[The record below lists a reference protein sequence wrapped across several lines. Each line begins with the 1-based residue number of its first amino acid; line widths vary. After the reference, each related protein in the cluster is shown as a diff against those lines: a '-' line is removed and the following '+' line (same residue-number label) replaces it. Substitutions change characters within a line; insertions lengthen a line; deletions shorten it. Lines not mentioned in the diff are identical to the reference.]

1 MKQKPRWTLEM
12 LTASLAVLCGLL
24 VLVLLIQRPT
34 AWLALLALV
43 VLWGVVVVLFRCQ
56 LRKWVARWMCG
67 GSFEGSKLQFS
78 LEPLSQPAALLSG
91 ETVLWYNAQF
101 RTRLLNGQDALVNR
115 VQKVLPGLDL
125 QQCRKQEGQLL
136 TLADGM
142 WSVHSSTVPGDAES
156 MTLLVLNEE
165 TALRKVEAEYKASR
179 PGYLVFL
186 VDGYDD
192 VFGDMLDS
200 ERARLLEGI
209 NRTLED
215 MIGRGSGFLRRVA
228 SGRYIAVVEERQME
242 QFANRGYDVLDK
254 IRALDPS
261 VNLSLSIGIGRGAK
275 TLREAQDM
283 AVQALDMAQG
293 RGGDQAAEMTPDGFT
308 FYGGVSHGV
317 EKRSKVRSRIV
328 ADQLV
333 KLIKEADHVVI
344 MGHRMSDLDAIGSAE
359 GVLRICKICDVPAV
373 IAVRRDATLAGSLI
387 DALCRAGQK
396 DDFIDP
402 KDALPIISK
411 RTLCI
416 VVDTYQVGLVESKD
430 ILEKCGKVAVIDHH
444 RKGVGYIEN
453 PALVCHEPYSSS
465 ASELVT
471 ELLQYVGER
480 DDKPNRVEAEG
491 LLSGIMLDTRD
502 FTLHTGVRT
511 FEAAAALRR
520 YGAETE
526 RVRQLFD
533 VTMVEYNAKADLVEK
548 ARMYKNCAISVS
560 GEVAPEARVAIA
572 QAANDLLTI
581 QGVDASF
588 VAVQVGTGVN
598 ISARSLGAV
607 NVQVIMESLGGG
619 GHQTMAAAQLK
630 HITPEAAR
638 ARIEGAID
646 KYYASQKKGRCR
658 RKINGT
664 ERITPMKQYDYLIV
678 GAGLYGAVFAQ
689 EAKKA
694 GKKCLVIDKRSHIAG
709 NIYTEPVEGINVH
722 RYGAHIFHTN
732 NKAVWQYVNQFA
744 EFNRYTNS
752 PVANYHGEIYNLPF
766 NMNTFNK
773 MWGVVTPAEAK
784 AKIEEQKKEA
794 GITDPQ
800 NLEEQAI
807 SLVGTDIY
815 EKLIKGYTGKQ
826 WGRPCT
832 ELPAFIIKR
841 LPVRFTYDDNY
852 FNALYQGIPNGG
864 YTAMV
869 EKMLDGTEVR
879 LNVDYLADR
888 ENLNALAEKVVYTG
902 PVDAYFGYRLGALQY
917 RSVRFETEVLDT
929 DNYQGNAVV
938 NYTDAETPYTRI
950 IEHKHFEFGTQPKTV
965 ISREYSAE
973 WKKGDE
979 PYYPVNDEK
988 NGALYAEYKKLADAE
1003 PGVIFGGRLGEY
1015 KYYDM
1020 DKVIEVALDVAA
1032 KELK

>member
-1 MKQKPRWTLEM
+1 M
-12 LTASLAVLCGLL
+12 LTACLAILCVLLM
-24 VLVLLIQRPT
+24 LVLLVQRP
-34 AWLALLALV
+34 AIWPVLV
-43 VLWGVVVVLFRCQ
+43 VLAAAWCIGMGLFRYRLRSQ
-56 LRKWVARWMCG
+56 LARWVCG
-67 GSFEGSKLQFS
+67 GDFTKSKTKFS
-78 LEPLSQPAALLSG
+78 LEPLSQPVVLLSG
-91 ETVLWYNAQF
+91 ETVLWYNDQF
-101 RTRLLNGQDALVNR
+101 RQRMLGGQDLLVSR
-115 VQKVLPGLDL
+115 VQKVIPGLDL
-125 QQCRKQEGQLL
+125 QQARTQEGQQL
-136 TLADGM
+136 TLADGV
-142 WSVHSSTVPGDAES
+142 WSAHSSTVPGDAET
-156 MTLLVLNEE
+156 MTLVVFNEE
-165 TALRKVEAEYKASR
+165 TALRRVEAEYKASR

-192 VFGDMLDS
+192 VFSDMLDS

-209 NRTLED
+209 NRVLEE
-215 MIGRGSGFLRRVA
+215 MIGRGTGFLRRVA
-228 SGRYIAVVEERQME
+228 SGRYIAVVEERQLE
-242 QFANRGYDVLDK
+242 QFAKRGYDVLDK

-373 IAVRRDATLAGSLI
+373 IAVRRDATLASSLI
-387 DALCRAGQK
+387 NALVAAGQE

-402 KDALPIISK
+402 KGALPIISK

-416 VVDTYQVGLVESKD
+416 VVDTYQVNLVESKE

-444 RKGVGYIEN
+444 RKGVGFIEN

-491 LLSGIMLDTRD
+491 LLAGIMLDTRD

-533 VTMVEYNAKADLVEK
+533 VTLVEYNAKADLVE
-548 ARMYKNCAISVS
+548 AAQMYKNCAVSVS
-560 GEVAPEARVAIA
+560 GEVPPEARVAIA

-581 QGVDASF
+581 QNVEASF

-638 ARIEGAID
+638 ARIQTAID
-646 KYYASQKKGRCR
+646 QYRESQKK
-658 RKINGT
+658 T
-664 ERITPMKQYDYLIV
+664 
-678 GAGLYGAVFAQ
+678 
-689 EAKKA
+689 
-694 GKKCLVIDKRSHIAG
+694 S
-709 NIYTEPVEGINVH
+709 
-722 RYGAHIFHTN
+722 
-732 NKAVWQYVNQFA
+732 
-744 EFNRYTNS
+744 S
-752 PVANYHGEIYNLPF
+752 
-766 NMNTFNK
+766 
-773 MWGVVTPAEAK
+773 
-784 AKIEEQKKEA
+784 EA
-794 GITDPQ
+794 G
-800 NLEEQAI
+800 
-807 SLVGTDIY
+807 
-815 EKLIKGYTGKQ
+815 
-826 WGRPCT
+826 
-832 ELPAFIIKR
+832 
-841 LPVRFTYDDNY
+841 
-852 FNALYQGIPNGG
+852 
-864 YTAMV
+864 
-869 EKMLDGTEVR
+869 
-879 LNVDYLADR
+879 
-888 ENLNALAEKVVYTG
+888 
-902 PVDAYFGYRLGALQY
+902 
-917 RSVRFETEVLDT
+917 
-929 DNYQGNAVV
+929 
-938 NYTDAETPYTRI
+938 
-950 IEHKHFEFGTQPKTV
+950 
-965 ISREYSAE
+965 
-973 WKKGDE
+973 
-979 PYYPVNDEK
+979 
-988 NGALYAEYKKLADAE
+988 AE
-1003 PGVIFGGRLGEY
+1003 P
-1015 KYYDM
+1015 KKKDN
-1020 DKVIEVALDVAA
+1020 KP
-1032 KELK
+1032 

>member
-1 MKQKPRWTLEM
+1 M
-12 LTASLAVLCGLL
+12 LTACLAILCVLLM
-24 VLVLLIQRPT
+24 LVLLVQRP
-34 AWLALLALV
+34 AIWPVLV
-43 VLWGVVVVLFRCQ
+43 VLAAAWCIGMGLFRYRLRSQ
-56 LRKWVARWMCG
+56 LARWVCG
-67 GSFEGSKLQFS
+67 GDFTKSKTKFS
-78 LEPLSQPAALLSG
+78 LEPLSQPVVLLSG
-91 ETVLWYNAQF
+91 ETVLWYNDQF
-101 RTRLLNGQDALVNR
+101 RQRMLGGQDLLVSR
-115 VQKVLPGLDL
+115 VQKVIPGLDL
-125 QQCRKQEGQLL
+125 QQARTQEGQQL
-136 TLADGM
+136 TLADGV
-142 WSVHSSTVPGDAES
+142 WSAHSSTVPGDAET
-156 MTLLVLNEE
+156 MTLVVFNEE
-165 TALRKVEAEYKASR
+165 TALRRVEAEYKASR

-192 VFGDMLDS
+192 VFSDMLDS

-209 NRTLED
+209 NRVLEE
-215 MIGRGSGFLRRVA
+215 MIGRGTGFLRRVA
-228 SGRYIAVVEERQME
+228 SGRYIAVVEERQLE
-242 QFANRGYDVLDK
+242 QFAKRGYDVLDK

-373 IAVRRDATLAGSLI
+373 IAVRREATLASSLI
-387 DALCRAGQK
+387 NALVAAGQE

-402 KDALPIISK
+402 KGALPIISK

-416 VVDTYQVGLVESKD
+416 VVDTYQVNLVESKE

-444 RKGVGYIEN
+444 RKGVGFIEN

-491 LLSGIMLDTRD
+491 LLAGIMLDTRD

-533 VTMVEYNAKADLVEK
+533 VTMVEYNAKADLVE
-548 ARMYKNCAISVS
+548 AAQMYKNCAVSVS
-560 GEVAPEARVAIA
+560 GEVPPEARVAIA

-581 QGVDASF
+581 QNVEASF

-638 ARIEGAID
+638 ARIQTAID
-646 KYYASQKKGRCR
+646 QYRESQKK
-658 RKINGT
+658 T
-664 ERITPMKQYDYLIV
+664 SS
-678 GAGLYGAVFAQ
+678 
-689 EAKKA
+689 EA
-694 GKKCLVIDKRSHIAG
+694 
-709 NIYTEPVEGINVH
+709 N
-722 RYGAHIFHTN
+722 
-732 NKAVWQYVNQFA
+732 
-744 EFNRYTNS
+744 
-752 PVANYHGEIYNLPF
+752 
-766 NMNTFNK
+766 
-773 MWGVVTPAEAK
+773 
-784 AKIEEQKKEA
+784 
-794 GITDPQ
+794 
-800 NLEEQAI
+800 
-807 SLVGTDIY
+807 
-815 EKLIKGYTGKQ
+815 
-826 WGRPCT
+826 
-832 ELPAFIIKR
+832 
-841 LPVRFTYDDNY
+841 
-852 FNALYQGIPNGG
+852 
-864 YTAMV
+864 
-869 EKMLDGTEVR
+869 
-879 LNVDYLADR
+879 
-888 ENLNALAEKVVYTG
+888 
-902 PVDAYFGYRLGALQY
+902 
-917 RSVRFETEVLDT
+917 
-929 DNYQGNAVV
+929 
-938 NYTDAETPYTRI
+938 
-950 IEHKHFEFGTQPKTV
+950 
-965 ISREYSAE
+965 
-973 WKKGDE
+973 
-979 PYYPVNDEK
+979 
-988 NGALYAEYKKLADAE
+988 AE
-1003 PGVIFGGRLGEY
+1003 P
-1015 KYYDM
+1015 KKKDN
-1020 DKVIEVALDVAA
+1020 KP
-1032 KELK
+1032 

>member
-1 MKQKPRWTLEM
+1 M
-12 LTASLAVLCGLL
+12 LTACLAILCVLLM
-24 VLVLLIQRPT
+24 LVLLVQRP
-34 AWLALLALV
+34 AIWPVLV
-43 VLWGVVVVLFRCQ
+43 VLAAAWCIGMGLFRYRLRSQ
-56 LRKWVARWMCG
+56 LARWVCG
-67 GSFEGSKLQFS
+67 GDFTKSKTKFS
-78 LEPLSQPAALLSG
+78 LEPLSQPVVLLSG
-91 ETVLWYNAQF
+91 ETVLWYNDQF
-101 RTRLLNGQDALVNR
+101 RQRMLGGQDLLVSR
-115 VQKVLPGLDL
+115 VQKVIPGLDL
-125 QQCRKQEGQLL
+125 QQARTQEGQQLA
-136 TLADGM
+136 LADGV
-142 WSVHSSTVPGDAES
+142 WSAHSSTVPGDAET
-156 MTLLVLNEE
+156 MTLVVFNEE
-165 TALRKVEAEYKASR
+165 TALRRVEAEYKASR

-192 VFGDMLDS
+192 VFSDMLDS

-209 NRTLED
+209 NRVLEE
-215 MIGRGSGFLRRVA
+215 MIGRGTGFLRRVA
-228 SGRYIAVVEERQME
+228 SGRYIAVVEERQLE
-242 QFANRGYDVLDK
+242 QFAKRSYDVLDK

-373 IAVRRDATLAGSLI
+373 IAVRRDATLASSLI
-387 DALCRAGQK
+387 NALVAAGQE

-402 KDALPIISK
+402 KGALPIISK

-416 VVDTYQVGLVESKD
+416 VVDTYQVSLVESKE

-444 RKGVGYIEN
+444 RKGVGFIEN

-491 LLSGIMLDTRD
+491 LLAGIMLDTRD

-533 VTMVEYNAKADLVEK
+533 VTMVEYNAKADLVE
-548 ARMYKNCAISVS
+548 AAQMYKNCAVSVS
-560 GEVAPEARVAIA
+560 GEVPPEARVAIA

-581 QGVDASF
+581 QNVEASF

-638 ARIEGAID
+638 ARIQTAID
-646 KYYASQKKGRCR
+646 QYRESQKK
-658 RKINGT
+658 T
-664 ERITPMKQYDYLIV
+664 SSE
-678 GAGLYGAVFAQ
+678 
-689 EAKKA
+689 
-694 GKKCLVIDKRSHIAG
+694 
-709 NIYTEPVEGINVH
+709 
-722 RYGAHIFHTN
+722 
-732 NKAVWQYVNQFA
+732 
-744 EFNRYTNS
+744 
-752 PVANYHGEIYNLPF
+752 
-766 NMNTFNK
+766 
-773 MWGVVTPAEAK
+773 
-784 AKIEEQKKEA
+784 
-794 GITDPQ
+794 
-800 NLEEQAI
+800 
-807 SLVGTDIY
+807 
-815 EKLIKGYTGKQ
+815 
-826 WGRPCT
+826 
-832 ELPAFIIKR
+832 
-841 LPVRFTYDDNY
+841 
-852 FNALYQGIPNGG
+852 
-864 YTAMV
+864 
-869 EKMLDGTEVR
+869 
-879 LNVDYLADR
+879 
-888 ENLNALAEKVVYTG
+888 
-902 PVDAYFGYRLGALQY
+902 
-917 RSVRFETEVLDT
+917 
-929 DNYQGNAVV
+929 
-938 NYTDAETPYTRI
+938 
-950 IEHKHFEFGTQPKTV
+950 
-965 ISREYSAE
+965 
-973 WKKGDE
+973 
-979 PYYPVNDEK
+979 
-988 NGALYAEYKKLADAE
+988 ADAE
-1003 PGVIFGGRLGEY
+1003 P
-1015 KYYDM
+1015 KKKDN
-1020 DKVIEVALDVAA
+1020 KP
-1032 KELK
+1032 

>member
-165 TALRKVEAEYKASR
+165 TALRRIETEYKASR
-179 PGYLVFL
+179 PGYMVFL

-192 VFGDMLDS
+192 VFSDMLDS

-209 NRTLED
+209 NRVLED
-215 MIGRGSGFLRRVA
+215 MIGRGTGFLRRVA
-228 SGRYIAVVEERQME
+228 SGRYIAVVEERHLE
-242 QFANRGYDVLDK
+242 QYAQRGYDVLDK

-261 VNLSLSIGIGRGAK
+261 VNLSISIGIGRGAK

-333 KLIKEADHVVI
+333 RLVKEADHVVI
-344 MGHRMSDLDAIGSAE
+344 MGHRMSDLDAIGAAE

-387 DALCRAGQK
+387 DALCRAGQA

-402 KDALPIISK
+402 KGALPIISK
-411 RTLCI
+411 KTLCV
-416 VVDTYQVGLVESKD
+416 VVDTYQLGLVESKE
-430 ILEKCGKVAVIDHH
+430 ILERCGKVAVIDHH
-444 RKGVGYIEN
+444 RKGVGFIEH
-453 PALVCHEPYSSS
+453 ADLVCHEPYSSS

-471 ELLQYVGER
+471 ELLQYVGDR
-480 DDKPNRVEAEG
+480 DDKPSRVEAEG

-646 KYYASQKKGRCR
+646 KYYASQKKG
-658 RKINGT
+658 
-664 ERITPMKQYDYLIV
+664 D
-678 GAGLYGAVFAQ
+678 
-689 EAKKA
+689 
-694 GKKCLVIDKRSHIAG
+694 
-709 NIYTEPVEGINVH
+709 VEG
-722 RYGAHIFHTN
+722 
-732 NKAVWQYVNQFA
+732 K
-744 EFNRYTNS
+744 
-752 PVANYHGEIYNLPF
+752 
-766 NMNTFNK
+766 
-773 MWGVVTPAEAK
+773 
-784 AKIEEQKKEA
+784 
-794 GITDPQ
+794 
-800 NLEEQAI
+800 
-807 SLVGTDIY
+807 
-815 EKLIKGYTGKQ
+815 
-826 WGRPCT
+826 
-832 ELPAFIIKR
+832 
-841 LPVRFTYDDNY
+841 
-852 FNALYQGIPNGG
+852 
-864 YTAMV
+864 
-869 EKMLDGTEVR
+869 
-879 LNVDYLADR
+879 
-888 ENLNALAEKVVYTG
+888 
-902 PVDAYFGYRLGALQY
+902 
-917 RSVRFETEVLDT
+917 
-929 DNYQGNAVV
+929 
-938 NYTDAETPYTRI
+938 
-950 IEHKHFEFGTQPKTV
+950 
-965 ISREYSAE
+965 
-973 WKKGDE
+973 
-979 PYYPVNDEK
+979 
-988 NGALYAEYKKLADAE
+988 
-1003 PGVIFGGRLGEY
+1003 
-1015 KYYDM
+1015 
-1020 DKVIEVALDVAA
+1020 
-1032 KELK
+1032 

>member
-1 MKQKPRWTLEM
+1 M
-12 LTASLAVLCGLL
+12 LTACLAILCVLLM
-24 VLVLLIQRPT
+24 LVLLVQRP
-34 AWLALLALV
+34 AIWPVLV
-43 VLWGVVVVLFRCQ
+43 VLAAAWCIGMGLFRYRLRSQ
-56 LRKWVARWMCG
+56 LARWVCG
-67 GSFEGSKLQFS
+67 GDFTKSKTKFS
-78 LEPLSQPAALLSG
+78 LEPLPQPVVLLSG
-91 ETVLWYNAQF
+91 ETVLWYNDQF
-101 RTRLLNGQDALVNR
+101 RQRMLGGQDLLVSR
-115 VQKVLPGLDL
+115 VQKVIPGLDL
-125 QQCRKQEGQLL
+125 QQARTQEGQQL
-136 TLADGM
+136 TLADGV
-142 WSVHSSTVPGDAES
+142 WSAHSSTVPGDAET
-156 MTLLVLNEE
+156 MTLVVFNEE
-165 TALRKVEAEYKASR
+165 TALRRVEAEYKASR

-192 VFGDMLDS
+192 VFSDMLDS

-209 NRTLED
+209 NRVLEE
-215 MIGRGSGFLRRVA
+215 MIGRGTGFLRRVA
-228 SGRYIAVVEERQME
+228 SGRYIAVVEERQLE
-242 QFANRGYDVLDK
+242 QFAKRGYDVLDK

-373 IAVRRDATLAGSLI
+373 IAVRRDATLASSLI
-387 DALCRAGQK
+387 NALVAAGQE

-402 KDALPIISK
+402 KGALPIISK

-416 VVDTYQVGLVESKD
+416 VVDTYQVNLVESKE

-444 RKGVGYIEN
+444 RKGVGFIEN

-491 LLSGIMLDTRD
+491 LLAGIMLDTRD

-533 VTMVEYNAKADLVEK
+533 VTMVEYNAKADLVE
-548 ARMYKNCAISVS
+548 AAQMYKNCAVSVS
-560 GEVAPEARVAIA
+560 GEVPPEARVAIA

-581 QGVDASF
+581 QNVEASF

-638 ARIEGAID
+638 ARIQTAID
-646 KYYASQKKGRCR
+646 QYRESQKK
-658 RKINGT
+658 T
-664 ERITPMKQYDYLIV
+664 SSE
-678 GAGLYGAVFAQ
+678 
-689 EAKKA
+689 
-694 GKKCLVIDKRSHIAG
+694 
-709 NIYTEPVEGINVH
+709 
-722 RYGAHIFHTN
+722 
-732 NKAVWQYVNQFA
+732 
-744 EFNRYTNS
+744 
-752 PVANYHGEIYNLPF
+752 
-766 NMNTFNK
+766 
-773 MWGVVTPAEAK
+773 
-784 AKIEEQKKEA
+784 
-794 GITDPQ
+794 
-800 NLEEQAI
+800 
-807 SLVGTDIY
+807 
-815 EKLIKGYTGKQ
+815 
-826 WGRPCT
+826 
-832 ELPAFIIKR
+832 
-841 LPVRFTYDDNY
+841 
-852 FNALYQGIPNGG
+852 
-864 YTAMV
+864 
-869 EKMLDGTEVR
+869 
-879 LNVDYLADR
+879 
-888 ENLNALAEKVVYTG
+888 
-902 PVDAYFGYRLGALQY
+902 
-917 RSVRFETEVLDT
+917 
-929 DNYQGNAVV
+929 
-938 NYTDAETPYTRI
+938 
-950 IEHKHFEFGTQPKTV
+950 
-965 ISREYSAE
+965 
-973 WKKGDE
+973 
-979 PYYPVNDEK
+979 
-988 NGALYAEYKKLADAE
+988 ADAE
-1003 PGVIFGGRLGEY
+1003 P
-1015 KYYDM
+1015 KKKDN
-1020 DKVIEVALDVAA
+1020 KP
-1032 KELK
+1032 

>member
-1 MKQKPRWTLEM
+1 MKKKPRWTLEM
-12 LTASLAVLCGLL
+12 LTVSLAILCALL
-24 VLVLLIQRPT
+24 LLVLLIQRP
-34 AWLALLALV
+34 AIWPVLVVMV
-43 VLWGVVVVLFRCQ
+43 VLWGIAVAVFRYK
-56 LRKWVARWMCG
+56 LRGWVTRWVCG
-67 GSFEGSKLQFS
+67 VDFKKSKAKFS
-78 LEPLSQPAALLSG
+78 LDPLPQPAAMLSG
-91 ETVLWYNAQF
+91 ETVLWYNAAF
-101 RTRLLNGQDALVNR
+101 RERILKGNDVLMSRA
-115 VQKVLPGLDL
+115 QKLLPGLDL
-125 QQCRKQEGQLL
+125 QSTRKPEGQQLN
-136 TLADGM
+136 LADGV
-142 WSVHSSTVPGDAES
+142 WNIHSSTVPGDAET
-156 MTLLVLNEE
+156 MTLLVFNDE
-165 TALRKVEAEYKASR
+165 TELRRVEAEYKASR

-192 VFGDMLDS
+192 VFSDMLDS

-209 NRTLED
+209 NRVLED
-215 MIGRGSGFLRRVA
+215 MIGRGTGFLRRVA

-242 QFANRGYDVLDK
+242 QFAKRGYDVLDK

-261 VNLSLSIGIGRGAK
+261 VNLSISIGIGRGAK

-387 DALCRAGQK
+387 DALVKAGQE

-402 KDALPIISK
+402 KAALPIISK
-411 RTLCI
+411 KTLCV
-416 VVDTYQVGLVESKD
+416 VVDTYQVNLVESKE

-444 RKGVGYIEN
+444 RKGVGFIEN

-533 VTMVEYNAKADLVEK
+533 VTMVEYNAKAALVE
-548 ARMYKNCAISVS
+548 AAQMYKNCAISVS

-581 QGVDASF
+581 QNVEASF

-607 NVQVIMESLGGG
+607 NVQVIMGSLGGG

-638 ARIEGAID
+638 ARIQTAID
-646 KYYASQKKGRCR
+646 RYRESQKK
-658 RKINGT
+658 
-664 ERITPMKQYDYLIV
+664 
-678 GAGLYGAVFAQ
+678 
-689 EAKKA
+689 
-694 GKKCLVIDKRSHIAG
+694 S
-709 NIYTEPVEGINVH
+709 
-722 RYGAHIFHTN
+722 
-732 NKAVWQYVNQFA
+732 
-744 EFNRYTNS
+744 
-752 PVANYHGEIYNLPF
+752 
-766 NMNTFNK
+766 
-773 MWGVVTPAEAK
+773 
-784 AKIEEQKKEA
+784 
-794 GITDPQ
+794 
-800 NLEEQAI
+800 
-807 SLVGTDIY
+807 
-815 EKLIKGYTGKQ
+815 
-826 WGRPCT
+826 
-832 ELPAFIIKR
+832 
-841 LPVRFTYDDNY
+841 
-852 FNALYQGIPNGG
+852 
-864 YTAMV
+864 
-869 EKMLDGTEVR
+869 
-879 LNVDYLADR
+879 
-888 ENLNALAEKVVYTG
+888 G
-902 PVDAYFGYRLGALQY
+902 P
-917 RSVRFETEVLDT
+917 
-929 DNYQGNAVV
+929 
-938 NYTDAETPYTRI
+938 DAENR
-950 IEHKHFEFGTQPKTV
+950 Q
-965 ISREYSAE
+965 
-973 WKKGDE
+973 
-979 PYYPVNDEK
+979 EK
-988 NGALYAEYKKLADAE
+988 Q
-1003 PGVIFGGRLGEY
+1003 R
-1015 KYYDM
+1015 
-1020 DKVIEVALDVAA
+1020 
-1032 KELK
+1032 

>member
-1 MKQKPRWTLEM
+1 MKHKPRWTLEM
-12 LTASLAVLCGLL
+12 LTVSLAVLCALL
-24 VLVLLIQRPT
+24 TLVLLFQRPGI
-34 AWLALLALV
+34 WVVLLALV
-43 VLWGVVVVLFRCQ
+43 ILWGVCMVMFRYK
-56 LRKWVARWMCG
+56 LRRWMAQWVCG
-67 GSFEGSKLQFS
+67 GTFEKSKTRFS
-78 LEPLSQPAALLSG
+78 LEQLSQPAALLSG
-91 ETVLWYNAQF
+91 ETVLWYNEQF
-101 RTRLLNGQDALVNR
+101 RVRILGGVDVLTSR

-125 QQCRKQEGQLL
+125 QQCRQQTGQLL
-136 TLADGM
+136 TFSDGA

-165 TALRKVEAEYKASR
+165 TALRRIEAEYKASR

-209 NRTLED
+209 NRILED
-215 MIGRGSGFLRRVA
+215 MIGRGNGFLRRVA

-317 EKRSKVRSRIV
+317 EKRSKVRSRFV

-359 GVLRICKICDVPAV
+359 GVLLICKICDVPAV

-387 DALCRAGQK
+387 DALCAAGQR

-411 RTLCI
+411 HTLCI
-416 VVDTYQVGLVESKD
+416 VVDTYQVGLVESKE

-444 RKGVGYIEN
+444 RKGVGYIEK

-491 LLSGIMLDTRD
+491 LLSGIMLDTQD

-533 VTMVEYNAKADLVEK
+533 VTMVEYNAKSALVEAAK
-548 ARMYKNCAISVS
+548 MYRNCAISVGS
-560 GEVAPEARVAIA
+560 EVPPEARVAVA
-572 QAANDLLTI
+572 QAANDLLRI

-588 VAVQVGTGVN
+588 VAVQAGSGMN

-619 GHQTMAAAQLK
+619 GHQTMAAAQLR
-630 HITPEAAR
+630 HITAQAAR
-638 ARIEGAID
+638 ARIETAID
-646 KYYASQKKGRCR
+646 NYYASQKKS
-658 RKINGT
+658 
-664 ERITPMKQYDYLIV
+664 
-678 GAGLYGAVFAQ
+678 AV
-689 EAKKA
+689 E
-694 GKKCLVIDKRSHIAG
+694 D
-709 NIYTEPVEGINVH
+709 
-722 RYGAHIFHTN
+722 
-732 NKAVWQYVNQFA
+732 NK
-744 EFNRYTNS
+744 
-752 PVANYHGEIYNLPF
+752 H
-766 NMNTFNK
+766 
-773 MWGVVTPAEAK
+773 
-784 AKIEEQKKEA
+784 
-794 GITDPQ
+794 
-800 NLEEQAI
+800 
-807 SLVGTDIY
+807 
-815 EKLIKGYTGKQ
+815 
-826 WGRPCT
+826 
-832 ELPAFIIKR
+832 
-841 LPVRFTYDDNY
+841 
-852 FNALYQGIPNGG
+852 
-864 YTAMV
+864 
-869 EKMLDGTEVR
+869 
-879 LNVDYLADR
+879 
-888 ENLNALAEKVVYTG
+888 
-902 PVDAYFGYRLGALQY
+902 
-917 RSVRFETEVLDT
+917 
-929 DNYQGNAVV
+929 
-938 NYTDAETPYTRI
+938 
-950 IEHKHFEFGTQPKTV
+950 
-965 ISREYSAE
+965 
-973 WKKGDE
+973 
-979 PYYPVNDEK
+979 
-988 NGALYAEYKKLADAE
+988 
-1003 PGVIFGGRLGEY
+1003 
-1015 KYYDM
+1015 
-1020 DKVIEVALDVAA
+1020 
-1032 KELK
+1032 

>member
-1 MKQKPRWTLEM
+1 M
-12 LTASLAVLCGLL
+12 LTACLAILCVLLM
-24 VLVLLIQRPT
+24 LVLLVQRP
-34 AWLALLALV
+34 AIWPVLV
-43 VLWGVVVVLFRCQ
+43 VLAAAWCIGMGLFRYRLRSQ
-56 LRKWVARWMCG
+56 LARWVCG
-67 GSFEGSKLQFS
+67 GDFTKSKTKFS
-78 LEPLSQPAALLSG
+78 LEPLSQPVVLLSG
-91 ETVLWYNAQF
+91 ETVLWYNDQF
-101 RTRLLNGQDALVNR
+101 RQRILGGQDLLVSR
-115 VQKVLPGLDL
+115 VQKIIPGLDL
-125 QQCRKQEGQLL
+125 QLARTRQGQQL
-136 TLADGM
+136 TLADGV
-142 WSVHSSTVPGDAES
+142 WSAHSSTVPGDAET
-156 MTLLVLNEE
+156 MTLVVFNEE
-165 TALRKVEAEYKASR
+165 TALRRVEAEYKASR

-192 VFGDMLDS
+192 VFSDMLDS

-209 NRTLED
+209 NRVLEE
-215 MIGRGSGFLRRVA
+215 MIGRGTGFLRRVA
-228 SGRYIAVVEERQME
+228 SGRYIAVVEERQLE
-242 QFANRGYDVLDK
+242 QFAKRGYDVLDK

-373 IAVRRDATLAGSLI
+373 IAVRRDATLASSLI
-387 DALCRAGQK
+387 NALVAAGQE

-402 KDALPIISK
+402 KGALPIISK

-416 VVDTYQVGLVESKD
+416 VVDTYQVNLVESKE

-444 RKGVGYIEN
+444 RKGVGFIEN

-491 LLSGIMLDTRD
+491 LLAGIMLDTRD

-533 VTMVEYNAKADLVEK
+533 VTMVEYNAKADLVE
-548 ARMYKNCAISVS
+548 AAQMYKNCAVSVS
-560 GEVAPEARVAIA
+560 GEVPPEARVAIA

-581 QGVDASF
+581 QNVEASF

-638 ARIEGAID
+638 ARIQTAID
-646 KYYASQKKGRCR
+646 QYRESQKK
-658 RKINGT
+658 T
-664 ERITPMKQYDYLIV
+664 SSE
-678 GAGLYGAVFAQ
+678 
-689 EAKKA
+689 
-694 GKKCLVIDKRSHIAG
+694 
-709 NIYTEPVEGINVH
+709 
-722 RYGAHIFHTN
+722 
-732 NKAVWQYVNQFA
+732 
-744 EFNRYTNS
+744 
-752 PVANYHGEIYNLPF
+752 
-766 NMNTFNK
+766 
-773 MWGVVTPAEAK
+773 
-784 AKIEEQKKEA
+784 
-794 GITDPQ
+794 
-800 NLEEQAI
+800 
-807 SLVGTDIY
+807 
-815 EKLIKGYTGKQ
+815 
-826 WGRPCT
+826 
-832 ELPAFIIKR
+832 
-841 LPVRFTYDDNY
+841 
-852 FNALYQGIPNGG
+852 
-864 YTAMV
+864 
-869 EKMLDGTEVR
+869 
-879 LNVDYLADR
+879 
-888 ENLNALAEKVVYTG
+888 
-902 PVDAYFGYRLGALQY
+902 
-917 RSVRFETEVLDT
+917 
-929 DNYQGNAVV
+929 
-938 NYTDAETPYTRI
+938 
-950 IEHKHFEFGTQPKTV
+950 
-965 ISREYSAE
+965 
-973 WKKGDE
+973 
-979 PYYPVNDEK
+979 
-988 NGALYAEYKKLADAE
+988 ADAE
-1003 PGVIFGGRLGEY
+1003 P
-1015 KYYDM
+1015 KKKDN
-1020 DKVIEVALDVAA
+1020 KP
-1032 KELK
+1032 

>member
-1 MKQKPRWTLEM
+1 M

-67 GSFEGSKLQFS
+67 GSFEGSKPQFS

-101 RTRLLNGQDALVNR
+101 RTRLLNGQDALVSR

-387 DALCRAGQK
+387 NALIAAGQE

-402 KDALPIISK
+402 KGALPIISQ

-416 VVDTYQVGLVESKD
+416 VVDTYQLGLVESRE

-444 RKGVGYIEN
+444 RKGVGFIEK
-453 PALVCHEPYSSS
+453 ADLVCHEPYASS

-471 ELLQYVGER
+471 EFLQYVGDR
-480 DDKPNRVEAEG
+480 DDKPNRIEAEG

-526 RVRQLFD
+526 HVRQLFD
-533 VTMVEYNAKADLVEK
+533 VSMVEYTTK
-548 ARMYKNCAISVS
+548 ARLVSEAQMYRGCAITVS

-581 QGVDASF
+581 QNVEASF
-588 VAVQVGTGVN
+588 VAVQVGGGVN

-630 HITPEAAR
+630 HITPEAAHS
-638 ARIEGAID
+638 RIQTAID
-646 KYYASQKKGRCR
+646 QYREAQKKS
-658 RKINGT
+658 
-664 ERITPMKQYDYLIV
+664 
-678 GAGLYGAVFAQ
+678 GL
-689 EAKKA
+689 E
-694 GKKCLVIDKRSHIAG
+694 S
-709 NIYTEPVEGINVH
+709 E
-722 RYGAHIFHTN
+722 
-732 NKAVWQYVNQFA
+732 
-744 EFNRYTNS
+744 S
-752 PVANYHGEIYNLPF
+752 
-766 NMNTFNK
+766 
-773 MWGVVTPAEAK
+773 
-784 AKIEEQKKEA
+784 EQKKK
-794 GITDPQ
+794 D
-800 NLEEQAI
+800 
-807 SLVGTDIY
+807 
-815 EKLIKGYTGKQ
+815 KQ
-826 WGRPCT
+826 
-832 ELPAFIIKR
+832 
-841 LPVRFTYDDNY
+841 
-852 FNALYQGIPNGG
+852 
-864 YTAMV
+864 
-869 EKMLDGTEVR
+869 
-879 LNVDYLADR
+879 
-888 ENLNALAEKVVYTG
+888 
-902 PVDAYFGYRLGALQY
+902 
-917 RSVRFETEVLDT
+917 
-929 DNYQGNAVV
+929 
-938 NYTDAETPYTRI
+938 
-950 IEHKHFEFGTQPKTV
+950 
-965 ISREYSAE
+965 
-973 WKKGDE
+973 
-979 PYYPVNDEK
+979 
-988 NGALYAEYKKLADAE
+988 
-1003 PGVIFGGRLGEY
+1003 
-1015 KYYDM
+1015 
-1020 DKVIEVALDVAA
+1020 
-1032 KELK
+1032 

>member
-1 MKQKPRWTLEM
+1 M
-12 LTASLAVLCGLL
+12 LTVSLAVLCALL
-24 VLVLLIQRPT
+24 TLVLLFQRPGI
-34 AWLALLALV
+34 WVVLLALV
-43 VLWGVVVVLFRCQ
+43 ILWGVCMVMFRYK
-56 LRKWVARWMCG
+56 LRRWMARWVCG
-67 GSFEGSKLQFS
+67 GTFEKSKTKFS
-78 LEPLSQPAALLSG
+78 LEQLSQPAAMLSG
-91 ETVLWYNAQF
+91 ETVLWYNEQF
-101 RTRLLNGQDALVNR
+101 RVRILGGVDVLTSR

-125 QQCRKQEGQLL
+125 QQCRQQTGQLL
-136 TLADGM
+136 TFSDGA
-142 WSVHSSTVPGDAES
+142 WSVHSSTVPGEAES
-156 MTLLVLNEE
+156 VTLLVLNEE
-165 TALRKVEAEYKASR
+165 TALRRIEAEYKASR

-209 NRTLED
+209 NRILED
-215 MIGRGSGFLRRVA
+215 MIGRGNGFLRRVA

-317 EKRSKVRSRIV
+317 EKRSKVRSRFV

-387 DALCRAGQK
+387 DALCAAGQR

-411 RTLCI
+411 HTLCI
-416 VVDTYQVGLVESKD
+416 VVDTYQVGLVESKE

-491 LLSGIMLDTRD
+491 LLSGIMLDTQD

-533 VTMVEYNAKADLVEK
+533 VTMVEYNAKSALVEAAK
-548 ARMYKNCAISVS
+548 MYRNCAISVGS
-560 GEVAPEARVAIA
+560 EVPPEARVAVA
-572 QAANDLLTI
+572 QAANDLLRI

-588 VAVQVGTGVN
+588 VAVQAGSGMN

-619 GHQTMAAAQLK
+619 GHQTMAAAQLR
-630 HITPEAAR
+630 HITAQAAR
-638 ARIEGAID
+638 ARIETAID
-646 KYYASQKKGRCR
+646 NYYASQKKS
-658 RKINGT
+658 
-664 ERITPMKQYDYLIV
+664 
-678 GAGLYGAVFAQ
+678 AV
-689 EAKKA
+689 E
-694 GKKCLVIDKRSHIAG
+694 D
-709 NIYTEPVEGINVH
+709 
-722 RYGAHIFHTN
+722 
-732 NKAVWQYVNQFA
+732 NK
-744 EFNRYTNS
+744 
-752 PVANYHGEIYNLPF
+752 H
-766 NMNTFNK
+766 
-773 MWGVVTPAEAK
+773 
-784 AKIEEQKKEA
+784 
-794 GITDPQ
+794 
-800 NLEEQAI
+800 
-807 SLVGTDIY
+807 
-815 EKLIKGYTGKQ
+815 
-826 WGRPCT
+826 
-832 ELPAFIIKR
+832 
-841 LPVRFTYDDNY
+841 
-852 FNALYQGIPNGG
+852 
-864 YTAMV
+864 
-869 EKMLDGTEVR
+869 
-879 LNVDYLADR
+879 
-888 ENLNALAEKVVYTG
+888 
-902 PVDAYFGYRLGALQY
+902 
-917 RSVRFETEVLDT
+917 
-929 DNYQGNAVV
+929 
-938 NYTDAETPYTRI
+938 
-950 IEHKHFEFGTQPKTV
+950 
-965 ISREYSAE
+965 
-973 WKKGDE
+973 
-979 PYYPVNDEK
+979 
-988 NGALYAEYKKLADAE
+988 
-1003 PGVIFGGRLGEY
+1003 
-1015 KYYDM
+1015 
-1020 DKVIEVALDVAA
+1020 
-1032 KELK
+1032 

>member
-1 MKQKPRWTLEM
+1 M
-12 LTASLAVLCGLL
+12 LTACLAILCVLLM
-24 VLVLLIQRPT
+24 LVLLVQRP
-34 AWLALLALV
+34 AIWPVLV
-43 VLWGVVVVLFRCQ
+43 VLAAAWCIGMGLFRYRLRSQ
-56 LRKWVARWMCG
+56 LARWVCG
-67 GSFEGSKLQFS
+67 GDFTKSKTKFS
-78 LEPLSQPAALLSG
+78 LEPLSQPVVLLSG
-91 ETVLWYNAQF
+91 ETVLWYNDQF
-101 RTRLLNGQDALVNR
+101 RQRMLGGQDLLVSR
-115 VQKVLPGLDL
+115 VQKVIPGLDL
-125 QQCRKQEGQLL
+125 QQARTQEGQQL
-136 TLADGM
+136 TLADGVR
-142 WSVHSSTVPGDAES
+142 SAHSSTVPGDAET
-156 MTLLVLNEE
+156 MTLVVFNEE
-165 TALRKVEAEYKASR
+165 TALRRVEAEYKASR

-192 VFGDMLDS
+192 VFSDMLDS

-209 NRTLED
+209 NRVLEE
-215 MIGRGSGFLRRVA
+215 MIGRGTGFLRRVA
-228 SGRYIAVVEERQME
+228 SGRYIAVVEERQLE
-242 QFANRGYDVLDK
+242 QFAKRGYDVLDK

-373 IAVRRDATLAGSLI
+373 IAVRRDATLASSLI
-387 DALCRAGQK
+387 NALVAAGQE

-402 KDALPIISK
+402 KGALPIISK

-416 VVDTYQVGLVESKD
+416 VVDTYQVNLVESKE

-444 RKGVGYIEN
+444 RKGVGFIEN

-491 LLSGIMLDTRD
+491 LLAGIMLDTRD

-533 VTMVEYNAKADLVEK
+533 VTMVEYNAKADLVE
-548 ARMYKNCAISVS
+548 AAQMYKNCAVSVS
-560 GEVAPEARVAIA
+560 GEVPPEARVAIA

-581 QGVDASF
+581 QNVEASF

-638 ARIEGAID
+638 ARIQTAID
-646 KYYASQKKGRCR
+646 QYRESQKK
-658 RKINGT
+658 T
-664 ERITPMKQYDYLIV
+664 SS
-678 GAGLYGAVFAQ
+678 
-689 EAKKA
+689 EA
-694 GKKCLVIDKRSHIAG
+694 
-709 NIYTEPVEGINVH
+709 N
-722 RYGAHIFHTN
+722 
-732 NKAVWQYVNQFA
+732 
-744 EFNRYTNS
+744 
-752 PVANYHGEIYNLPF
+752 
-766 NMNTFNK
+766 
-773 MWGVVTPAEAK
+773 
-784 AKIEEQKKEA
+784 
-794 GITDPQ
+794 
-800 NLEEQAI
+800 
-807 SLVGTDIY
+807 
-815 EKLIKGYTGKQ
+815 
-826 WGRPCT
+826 
-832 ELPAFIIKR
+832 
-841 LPVRFTYDDNY
+841 
-852 FNALYQGIPNGG
+852 
-864 YTAMV
+864 
-869 EKMLDGTEVR
+869 
-879 LNVDYLADR
+879 
-888 ENLNALAEKVVYTG
+888 
-902 PVDAYFGYRLGALQY
+902 
-917 RSVRFETEVLDT
+917 
-929 DNYQGNAVV
+929 
-938 NYTDAETPYTRI
+938 
-950 IEHKHFEFGTQPKTV
+950 
-965 ISREYSAE
+965 
-973 WKKGDE
+973 
-979 PYYPVNDEK
+979 
-988 NGALYAEYKKLADAE
+988 AE
-1003 PGVIFGGRLGEY
+1003 P
-1015 KYYDM
+1015 KKKDN
-1020 DKVIEVALDVAA
+1020 KP
-1032 KELK
+1032 

>member
-1 MKQKPRWTLEM
+1 M
-12 LTASLAVLCGLL
+12 LTACLAILCVLLM
-24 VLVLLIQRPT
+24 LVLLVQRP
-34 AWLALLALV
+34 AIWPVLV
-43 VLWGVVVVLFRCQ
+43 VLAAAWCIGMGLFRYRLRSQ
-56 LRKWVARWMCG
+56 LARWVCG
-67 GSFEGSKLQFS
+67 GDFTKSKTKFS
-78 LEPLSQPAALLSG
+78 LEPLSQPVVLLSG
-91 ETVLWYNAQF
+91 ETVLWYNDQF
-101 RTRLLNGQDALVNR
+101 RQRMLGGQDLLVSR
-115 VQKVLPGLDL
+115 VQKVIPGLDL
-125 QQCRKQEGQLL
+125 QQARTQEGQQL
-136 TLADGM
+136 TLADGV
-142 WSVHSSTVPGDAES
+142 WSAHSSTVPGDAET
-156 MTLLVLNEE
+156 MTLVVFNEE
-165 TALRKVEAEYKASR
+165 TALRRVEAEYKASR

-192 VFGDMLDS
+192 VFSDMLDS

-209 NRTLED
+209 NRVLED
-215 MIGRGSGFLRRVA
+215 MIGRGTGFLRRVA
-228 SGRYIAVVEERQME
+228 SGRYIAVVEERQLE
-242 QFANRGYDVLDK
+242 QFAKRGYDVLDK

-261 VNLSLSIGIGRGAK
+261 VNLSISIGIGRGAK

-491 LLSGIMLDTRD
+491 LLAGILLDTQD

-526 RVRQLFD
+526 RVRRLFD

-548 ARMYKNCAISVS
+548 AQMYKNCAISIG

-572 QAANDLLTI
+572 QAANDLLRI

-588 VAVQVGTGVN
+588 VAVQVGNGVN
-598 ISARSLGAV
+598 VSARSMGAV
-607 NVQVIMESLGGG
+607 NVQVIMEALGGG

-630 HITPEAAR
+630 HITPQAAR
-638 ARIEGAID
+638 SRIQDAID
-646 KYYASQKKGRCR
+646 QYYLSQKK
-658 RKINGT
+658 T
-664 ERITPMKQYDYLIV
+664 TP
-678 GAGLYGAVFAQ
+678 
-689 EAKKA
+689 EARPAK
-694 GKKCLVIDKRSHIAG
+694 
-709 NIYTEPVEGINVH
+709 
-722 RYGAHIFHTN
+722 
-732 NKAVWQYVNQFA
+732 
-744 EFNRYTNS
+744 
-752 PVANYHGEIYNLPF
+752 GE
-766 NMNTFNK
+766 
-773 MWGVVTPAEAK
+773 
-784 AKIEEQKKEA
+784 
-794 GITDPQ
+794 
-800 NLEEQAI
+800 
-807 SLVGTDIY
+807 
-815 EKLIKGYTGKQ
+815 
-826 WGRPCT
+826 
-832 ELPAFIIKR
+832 
-841 LPVRFTYDDNY
+841 
-852 FNALYQGIPNGG
+852 
-864 YTAMV
+864 
-869 EKMLDGTEVR
+869 
-879 LNVDYLADR
+879 
-888 ENLNALAEKVVYTG
+888 
-902 PVDAYFGYRLGALQY
+902 
-917 RSVRFETEVLDT
+917 
-929 DNYQGNAVV
+929 
-938 NYTDAETPYTRI
+938 
-950 IEHKHFEFGTQPKTV
+950 
-965 ISREYSAE
+965 
-973 WKKGDE
+973 
-979 PYYPVNDEK
+979 
-988 NGALYAEYKKLADAE
+988 
-1003 PGVIFGGRLGEY
+1003 
-1015 KYYDM
+1015 
-1020 DKVIEVALDVAA
+1020 
-1032 KELK
+1032 

>member
-1 MKQKPRWTLEM
+1 M
-12 LTASLAVLCGLL
+12 LTACLAILCVLLM
-24 VLVLLIQRPT
+24 LVLLVQRP
-34 AWLALLALV
+34 AIWPVLV
-43 VLWGVVVVLFRCQ
+43 VLAAAWCIGMGLFRYRLRSQ
-56 LRKWVARWMCG
+56 LARWVCG
-67 GSFEGSKLQFS
+67 GDFTKSKTKFS
-78 LEPLSQPAALLSG
+78 LEPLSQPVVLLSG
-91 ETVLWYNAQF
+91 ETVLWYNDQF
-101 RTRLLNGQDALVNR
+101 RQRMLGGQDLLVSR
-115 VQKVLPGLDL
+115 VQKVIPGLDL
-125 QQCRKQEGQLL
+125 QQARTQEGQQL
-136 TLADGM
+136 TLADGV
-142 WSVHSSTVPGDAES
+142 WSAHSSTVPGDAET
-156 MTLLVLNEE
+156 MTLVVFNEE
-165 TALRKVEAEYKASR
+165 TALRRVEAEYKASR

-192 VFGDMLDS
+192 VFSDMLDS

-209 NRTLED
+209 NWVLEE
-215 MIGRGSGFLRRVA
+215 MIGRGTGFLRRVA
-228 SGRYIAVVEERQME
+228 SGRYIAVVEERQLE
-242 QFANRGYDVLDK
+242 QFAKRGYDVLDK

-373 IAVRRDATLAGSLI
+373 IAVRRDATLASSLI
-387 DALCRAGQK
+387 NALVAAGQE

-402 KDALPIISK
+402 KGALPIISK

-416 VVDTYQVGLVESKD
+416 VVDTYQVNLVESKE

-444 RKGVGYIEN
+444 RKGVGFIEN

-491 LLSGIMLDTRD
+491 LLAGIMLDTRD

-533 VTMVEYNAKADLVEK
+533 VTMVEYNAKADLVE
-548 ARMYKNCAISVS
+548 AAQMYKNCAVSVS
-560 GEVAPEARVAIA
+560 GEVPPEARVAIA

-581 QGVDASF
+581 QNVEASF

-638 ARIEGAID
+638 ARIQTAID
-646 KYYASQKKGRCR
+646 QYRESQKK
-658 RKINGT
+658 T
-664 ERITPMKQYDYLIV
+664 SSE
-678 GAGLYGAVFAQ
+678 
-689 EAKKA
+689 
-694 GKKCLVIDKRSHIAG
+694 
-709 NIYTEPVEGINVH
+709 
-722 RYGAHIFHTN
+722 
-732 NKAVWQYVNQFA
+732 
-744 EFNRYTNS
+744 
-752 PVANYHGEIYNLPF
+752 
-766 NMNTFNK
+766 
-773 MWGVVTPAEAK
+773 
-784 AKIEEQKKEA
+784 
-794 GITDPQ
+794 
-800 NLEEQAI
+800 
-807 SLVGTDIY
+807 
-815 EKLIKGYTGKQ
+815 
-826 WGRPCT
+826 
-832 ELPAFIIKR
+832 
-841 LPVRFTYDDNY
+841 
-852 FNALYQGIPNGG
+852 
-864 YTAMV
+864 
-869 EKMLDGTEVR
+869 
-879 LNVDYLADR
+879 
-888 ENLNALAEKVVYTG
+888 
-902 PVDAYFGYRLGALQY
+902 
-917 RSVRFETEVLDT
+917 
-929 DNYQGNAVV
+929 
-938 NYTDAETPYTRI
+938 
-950 IEHKHFEFGTQPKTV
+950 
-965 ISREYSAE
+965 
-973 WKKGDE
+973 
-979 PYYPVNDEK
+979 
-988 NGALYAEYKKLADAE
+988 ADAE
-1003 PGVIFGGRLGEY
+1003 P
-1015 KYYDM
+1015 KKKDN
-1020 DKVIEVALDVAA
+1020 KP
-1032 KELK
+1032 

>member
-1 MKQKPRWTLEM
+1 M
-12 LTASLAVLCGLL
+12 LTACLAILCVLLM
-24 VLVLLIQRPT
+24 LVLLVQRP
-34 AWLALLALV
+34 AIWPVLV
-43 VLWGVVVVLFRCQ
+43 VLAAAWCIGMGLFRYRLRSQ
-56 LRKWVARWMCG
+56 LARWVCG
-67 GSFEGSKLQFS
+67 GDFTKSKIKFS
-78 LEPLSQPAALLSG
+78 LEPLSQPVVLLSG
-91 ETVLWYNAQF
+91 ETVLWYNDQF
-101 RTRLLNGQDALVNR
+101 RQRILGGQDLLVSR
-115 VQKVLPGLDL
+115 VQKVIPGLDL
-125 QQCRKQEGQLL
+125 QQARTQEGQQL
-136 TLADGM
+136 TLADGV
-142 WSVHSSTVPGDAES
+142 WSAHSSTVPGDAET
-156 MTLLVLNEE
+156 MTLVVFNEE
-165 TALRKVEAEYKASR
+165 TALRRVEAEYKASR

-192 VFGDMLDS
+192 VFSDMLDS

-209 NRTLED
+209 NRVLEE
-215 MIGRGSGFLRRVA
+215 MIGRGTGFLRRVA
-228 SGRYIAVVEERQME
+228 SGRYIAVVEERQLE
-242 QFANRGYDVLDK
+242 QFAKRGYDVLDK

-373 IAVRRDATLAGSLI
+373 IAVRRDATLASSLI
-387 DALCRAGQK
+387 NALVAAGQE

-402 KDALPIISK
+402 KGALPIISK

-416 VVDTYQVGLVESKD
+416 VVDTYQVNLVESKE

-444 RKGVGYIEN
+444 RKGVGFIEN

-491 LLSGIMLDTRD
+491 LLAGIMLDTRD

-533 VTMVEYNAKADLVEK
+533 VTMVEYNAKADLVE
-548 ARMYKNCAISVS
+548 AAQMYKNCAVSVS
-560 GEVAPEARVAIA
+560 GEVPPEARVAIA

-581 QGVDASF
+581 QNVEASF

-638 ARIEGAID
+638 ARIQTAID
-646 KYYASQKKGRCR
+646 QYRESQKK
-658 RKINGT
+658 T
-664 ERITPMKQYDYLIV
+664 SSE
-678 GAGLYGAVFAQ
+678 
-689 EAKKA
+689 
-694 GKKCLVIDKRSHIAG
+694 
-709 NIYTEPVEGINVH
+709 
-722 RYGAHIFHTN
+722 
-732 NKAVWQYVNQFA
+732 
-744 EFNRYTNS
+744 
-752 PVANYHGEIYNLPF
+752 
-766 NMNTFNK
+766 
-773 MWGVVTPAEAK
+773 
-784 AKIEEQKKEA
+784 
-794 GITDPQ
+794 
-800 NLEEQAI
+800 
-807 SLVGTDIY
+807 
-815 EKLIKGYTGKQ
+815 
-826 WGRPCT
+826 
-832 ELPAFIIKR
+832 
-841 LPVRFTYDDNY
+841 
-852 FNALYQGIPNGG
+852 
-864 YTAMV
+864 
-869 EKMLDGTEVR
+869 
-879 LNVDYLADR
+879 
-888 ENLNALAEKVVYTG
+888 
-902 PVDAYFGYRLGALQY
+902 
-917 RSVRFETEVLDT
+917 
-929 DNYQGNAVV
+929 
-938 NYTDAETPYTRI
+938 
-950 IEHKHFEFGTQPKTV
+950 
-965 ISREYSAE
+965 
-973 WKKGDE
+973 
-979 PYYPVNDEK
+979 
-988 NGALYAEYKKLADAE
+988 ADAE
-1003 PGVIFGGRLGEY
+1003 P
-1015 KYYDM
+1015 KKKDN
-1020 DKVIEVALDVAA
+1020 KP
-1032 KELK
+1032 

>member
-1 MKQKPRWTLEM
+1 M
-12 LTASLAVLCGLL
+12 LTACLAILCVLLM
-24 VLVLLIQRPT
+24 LVLLVQRP
-34 AWLALLALV
+34 AIWPVLV
-43 VLWGVVVVLFRCQ
+43 VLAAAWCIGMGLFRYRLRSQ
-56 LRKWVARWMCG
+56 LARWVCG
-67 GSFEGSKLQFS
+67 GDFTKSKTKFS
-78 LEPLSQPAALLSG
+78 LEPLSQPVVLLSG
-91 ETVLWYNAQF
+91 ETVLWYNDQF
-101 RTRLLNGQDALVNR
+101 RQRMLGGQDLLVSR
-115 VQKVLPGLDL
+115 VQKVIPGLDL
-125 QQCRKQEGQLL
+125 QQTRTQEGQQL
-136 TLADGM
+136 TLADGV
-142 WSVHSSTVPGDAES
+142 WSAHSSTVPGDAET
-156 MTLLVLNEE
+156 MTLVVFNEE
-165 TALRKVEAEYKASR
+165 TALRRVEAEYKASR

-192 VFGDMLDS
+192 VFSDMLDS

-209 NRTLED
+209 NRVLEE
-215 MIGRGSGFLRRVA
+215 MIGRGTGFLRRVA
-228 SGRYIAVVEERQME
+228 SGRYIAVVEERQLE
-242 QFANRGYDVLDK
+242 QFAKRGYDVLDK

-373 IAVRRDATLAGSLI
+373 IAVRRDATLASSLI
-387 DALCRAGQK
+387 NALVAAGQE

-402 KDALPIISK
+402 KGALPIISK

-416 VVDTYQVGLVESKD
+416 VVDTYQVNLVESKE

-444 RKGVGYIEN
+444 RKGVGFIEN

-491 LLSGIMLDTRD
+491 LLAGIMLDTRD

-533 VTMVEYNAKADLVEK
+533 VTMVEYNAKADLVE
-548 ARMYKNCAISVS
+548 AAQMYKNCAVSVS
-560 GEVAPEARVAIA
+560 GEVPPEARVAIA

-581 QGVDASF
+581 QNVEASF

-638 ARIEGAID
+638 ARIQTAID
-646 KYYASQKKGRCR
+646 QYRESQKK
-658 RKINGT
+658 T
-664 ERITPMKQYDYLIV
+664 
-678 GAGLYGAVFAQ
+678 
-689 EAKKA
+689 
-694 GKKCLVIDKRSHIAG
+694 S
-709 NIYTEPVEGINVH
+709 
-722 RYGAHIFHTN
+722 
-732 NKAVWQYVNQFA
+732 
-744 EFNRYTNS
+744 S
-752 PVANYHGEIYNLPF
+752 
-766 NMNTFNK
+766 
-773 MWGVVTPAEAK
+773 
-784 AKIEEQKKEA
+784 EA
-794 GITDPQ
+794 G
-800 NLEEQAI
+800 
-807 SLVGTDIY
+807 
-815 EKLIKGYTGKQ
+815 
-826 WGRPCT
+826 
-832 ELPAFIIKR
+832 
-841 LPVRFTYDDNY
+841 
-852 FNALYQGIPNGG
+852 
-864 YTAMV
+864 
-869 EKMLDGTEVR
+869 
-879 LNVDYLADR
+879 
-888 ENLNALAEKVVYTG
+888 
-902 PVDAYFGYRLGALQY
+902 
-917 RSVRFETEVLDT
+917 
-929 DNYQGNAVV
+929 
-938 NYTDAETPYTRI
+938 
-950 IEHKHFEFGTQPKTV
+950 
-965 ISREYSAE
+965 
-973 WKKGDE
+973 
-979 PYYPVNDEK
+979 
-988 NGALYAEYKKLADAE
+988 AE
-1003 PGVIFGGRLGEY
+1003 P
-1015 KYYDM
+1015 KKKDN
-1020 DKVIEVALDVAA
+1020 KP
-1032 KELK
+1032 

>member
-1 MKQKPRWTLEM
+1 M
-12 LTASLAVLCGLL
+12 LTACLAILCVLLM
-24 VLVLLIQRPT
+24 LVLLVQRP
-34 AWLALLALV
+34 AIWPVLV
-43 VLWGVVVVLFRCQ
+43 VLAAAWCIGMGLFRYRLRSQ
-56 LRKWVARWMCG
+56 LARWVCG
-67 GSFEGSKLQFS
+67 GDFTKSKTKFS
-78 LEPLSQPAALLSG
+78 LEPLSQPVVLLSG
-91 ETVLWYNAQF
+91 ETVLWYNDQF
-101 RTRLLNGQDALVNR
+101 RQRMLGGQDLLVSR
-115 VQKVLPGLDL
+115 VQKVIPGLDL
-125 QQCRKQEGQLL
+125 QQARAQEGQQL
-136 TLADGM
+136 TLADGV
-142 WSVHSSTVPGDAES
+142 WSAHSSTVPGDAET
-156 MTLLVLNEE
+156 MTLVVFNEE
-165 TALRKVEAEYKASR
+165 TALRRVEAEYKASR

-192 VFGDMLDS
+192 VFSDMLDS

-209 NRTLED
+209 NRVLEE
-215 MIGRGSGFLRRVA
+215 MIGRGTGFLRRVA
-228 SGRYIAVVEERQME
+228 SGRYIAVVEERQLE
-242 QFANRGYDVLDK
+242 QFAKRGYDVLDK

-373 IAVRRDATLAGSLI
+373 IAVRRDATLASSLI
-387 DALCRAGQK
+387 NALVAAGQE

-402 KDALPIISK
+402 KGALPIISK

-416 VVDTYQVGLVESKD
+416 VVDTYQVNLVESKE

-444 RKGVGYIEN
+444 RKGVGFIEN

-491 LLSGIMLDTRD
+491 LLAGIMLDTRD

-533 VTMVEYNAKADLVEK
+533 VTMVEYNAKADLVE
-548 ARMYKNCAISVS
+548 AAQMYKNCAVSVS
-560 GEVAPEARVAIA
+560 GEVPPEARVAIA

-581 QGVDASF
+581 QNVEASF

-638 ARIEGAID
+638 ARIQTAID
-646 KYYASQKKGRCR
+646 QYRESQKK
-658 RKINGT
+658 T
-664 ERITPMKQYDYLIV
+664 
-678 GAGLYGAVFAQ
+678 
-689 EAKKA
+689 
-694 GKKCLVIDKRSHIAG
+694 S
-709 NIYTEPVEGINVH
+709 
-722 RYGAHIFHTN
+722 
-732 NKAVWQYVNQFA
+732 
-744 EFNRYTNS
+744 S
-752 PVANYHGEIYNLPF
+752 
-766 NMNTFNK
+766 
-773 MWGVVTPAEAK
+773 
-784 AKIEEQKKEA
+784 EA
-794 GITDPQ
+794 G
-800 NLEEQAI
+800 
-807 SLVGTDIY
+807 
-815 EKLIKGYTGKQ
+815 
-826 WGRPCT
+826 
-832 ELPAFIIKR
+832 
-841 LPVRFTYDDNY
+841 
-852 FNALYQGIPNGG
+852 
-864 YTAMV
+864 
-869 EKMLDGTEVR
+869 
-879 LNVDYLADR
+879 
-888 ENLNALAEKVVYTG
+888 
-902 PVDAYFGYRLGALQY
+902 
-917 RSVRFETEVLDT
+917 
-929 DNYQGNAVV
+929 
-938 NYTDAETPYTRI
+938 
-950 IEHKHFEFGTQPKTV
+950 
-965 ISREYSAE
+965 
-973 WKKGDE
+973 
-979 PYYPVNDEK
+979 
-988 NGALYAEYKKLADAE
+988 AE
-1003 PGVIFGGRLGEY
+1003 P
-1015 KYYDM
+1015 KKKDN
-1020 DKVIEVALDVAA
+1020 KP
-1032 KELK
+1032 

>member
-1 MKQKPRWTLEM
+1 M

-34 AWLALLALV
+34 AWPALLALV

-228 SGRYIAVVEERQME
+228 SGRYIAVVEERQVE
-242 QFANRGYDVLDK
+242 QFAKRGNAVLDK

-387 DALCRAGQK
+387 NALIAAGQE

-402 KDALPIISK
+402 KGALPIISQ

-416 VVDTYQVGLVESKD
+416 VVDTYQLGLVESRE

-444 RKGVGYIEN
+444 RKGVGFIEK
-453 PALVCHEPYSSS
+453 ADLVCHEPYASS

-471 ELLQYVGER
+471 EFLQYVGDR
-480 DDKPNRVEAEG
+480 DDKPNRIEAEG

-526 RVRQLFD
+526 HVRQLFD
-533 VTMVEYNAKADLVEK
+533 VSMVEYTTK
-548 ARMYKNCAISVS
+548 ARLVSEAQMYRGCAITVS

-581 QGVDASF
+581 QNVEASF
-588 VAVQVGTGVN
+588 VAVQVGGGVN

-630 HITPEAAR
+630 HITPEAAHS
-638 ARIEGAID
+638 RIQTAID
-646 KYYASQKKGRCR
+646 QYREAQKKSSL
-658 RKINGT
+658 
-664 ERITPMKQYDYLIV
+664 ES
-678 GAGLYGAVFAQ
+678 
-689 EAKKA
+689 E
-694 GKKCLVIDKRSHIAG
+694 S
-709 NIYTEPVEGINVH
+709 
-722 RYGAHIFHTN
+722 
-732 NKAVWQYVNQFA
+732 
-744 EFNRYTNS
+744 
-752 PVANYHGEIYNLPF
+752 
-766 NMNTFNK
+766 
-773 MWGVVTPAEAK
+773 
-784 AKIEEQKKEA
+784 EQKKK
-794 GITDPQ
+794 D
-800 NLEEQAI
+800 
-807 SLVGTDIY
+807 
-815 EKLIKGYTGKQ
+815 KQ
-826 WGRPCT
+826 
-832 ELPAFIIKR
+832 
-841 LPVRFTYDDNY
+841 
-852 FNALYQGIPNGG
+852 
-864 YTAMV
+864 
-869 EKMLDGTEVR
+869 
-879 LNVDYLADR
+879 
-888 ENLNALAEKVVYTG
+888 
-902 PVDAYFGYRLGALQY
+902 
-917 RSVRFETEVLDT
+917 
-929 DNYQGNAVV
+929 
-938 NYTDAETPYTRI
+938 
-950 IEHKHFEFGTQPKTV
+950 
-965 ISREYSAE
+965 
-973 WKKGDE
+973 
-979 PYYPVNDEK
+979 
-988 NGALYAEYKKLADAE
+988 
-1003 PGVIFGGRLGEY
+1003 
-1015 KYYDM
+1015 
-1020 DKVIEVALDVAA
+1020 
-1032 KELK
+1032 

>member
-1 MKQKPRWTLEM
+1 M
-12 LTASLAVLCGLL
+12 LTISLAVLCALL
-24 VLVLLIQRPT
+24 TLVLLFQRPGI
-34 AWLALLALV
+34 WVVLLALV
-43 VLWGVVVVLFRCQ
+43 ILWGVCMVMFRYK
-56 LRKWVARWMCG
+56 LRRWMARWVCG
-67 GSFEGSKLQFS
+67 GTFEKSKTKFS
-78 LEPLSQPAALLSG
+78 LEQLSQPAAMLSG
-91 ETVLWYNAQF
+91 ETVLWYNEQF
-101 RTRLLNGQDALVNR
+101 RVRILGGVDVLTSR

-125 QQCRKQEGQLL
+125 QQCRQQSGQLL
-136 TLADGM
+136 TFSDGA

-165 TALRKVEAEYKASR
+165 TALRRIEAEYKASR

-209 NRTLED
+209 NRILED
-215 MIGRGSGFLRRVA
+215 MIGRGNGFLRRVA

-317 EKRSKVRSRIV
+317 EKRSKVRSRFV

-387 DALCRAGQK
+387 DALCAAGQR

-416 VVDTYQVGLVESKD
+416 VVDTYQVGLVESKE

-491 LLSGIMLDTRD
+491 LLSGIMLDTQD

-533 VTMVEYNAKADLVEK
+533 VTMVEYNAKSALVEAAK
-548 ARMYKNCAISVS
+548 MYRNCAISVG
-560 GEVAPEARVAIA
+560 GEVPPEARVAVA
-572 QAANDLLTI
+572 QAANDLLRI

-588 VAVQVGTGVN
+588 VAVQAGSGMN

-619 GHQTMAAAQLK
+619 GHQTMAAAQLR
-630 HITPEAAR
+630 HITPQAAR
-638 ARIEGAID
+638 ARIETAID
-646 KYYASQKKGRCR
+646 NYYTSQKKS
-658 RKINGT
+658 
-664 ERITPMKQYDYLIV
+664 
-678 GAGLYGAVFAQ
+678 AV
-689 EAKKA
+689 E
-694 GKKCLVIDKRSHIAG
+694 D
-709 NIYTEPVEGINVH
+709 
-722 RYGAHIFHTN
+722 
-732 NKAVWQYVNQFA
+732 NK
-744 EFNRYTNS
+744 
-752 PVANYHGEIYNLPF
+752 H
-766 NMNTFNK
+766 
-773 MWGVVTPAEAK
+773 
-784 AKIEEQKKEA
+784 
-794 GITDPQ
+794 
-800 NLEEQAI
+800 
-807 SLVGTDIY
+807 
-815 EKLIKGYTGKQ
+815 
-826 WGRPCT
+826 
-832 ELPAFIIKR
+832 
-841 LPVRFTYDDNY
+841 
-852 FNALYQGIPNGG
+852 
-864 YTAMV
+864 
-869 EKMLDGTEVR
+869 
-879 LNVDYLADR
+879 
-888 ENLNALAEKVVYTG
+888 
-902 PVDAYFGYRLGALQY
+902 
-917 RSVRFETEVLDT
+917 
-929 DNYQGNAVV
+929 
-938 NYTDAETPYTRI
+938 
-950 IEHKHFEFGTQPKTV
+950 
-965 ISREYSAE
+965 
-973 WKKGDE
+973 
-979 PYYPVNDEK
+979 
-988 NGALYAEYKKLADAE
+988 
-1003 PGVIFGGRLGEY
+1003 
-1015 KYYDM
+1015 
-1020 DKVIEVALDVAA
+1020 
-1032 KELK
+1032 

>member
-12 LTASLAVLCGLL
+12 LTASLAVLCSLL

-34 AWLALLALV
+34 AWPVLLALV

-67 GSFEGSKLQFS
+67 GSFEGSKPQFS

-293 RGGDQAAEMTPDGFT
+293 RGGD
-308 FYGGVSHGV
+308 

-646 KYYASQKKGRCR
+646 KYYASQKKG
-658 RKINGT
+658 
-664 ERITPMKQYDYLIV
+664 D
-678 GAGLYGAVFAQ
+678 
-689 EAKKA
+689 
-694 GKKCLVIDKRSHIAG
+694 
-709 NIYTEPVEGINVH
+709 VEG
-722 RYGAHIFHTN
+722 
-732 NKAVWQYVNQFA
+732 K
-744 EFNRYTNS
+744 
-752 PVANYHGEIYNLPF
+752 
-766 NMNTFNK
+766 
-773 MWGVVTPAEAK
+773 
-784 AKIEEQKKEA
+784 
-794 GITDPQ
+794 
-800 NLEEQAI
+800 
-807 SLVGTDIY
+807 
-815 EKLIKGYTGKQ
+815 
-826 WGRPCT
+826 
-832 ELPAFIIKR
+832 
-841 LPVRFTYDDNY
+841 
-852 FNALYQGIPNGG
+852 
-864 YTAMV
+864 
-869 EKMLDGTEVR
+869 
-879 LNVDYLADR
+879 
-888 ENLNALAEKVVYTG
+888 
-902 PVDAYFGYRLGALQY
+902 
-917 RSVRFETEVLDT
+917 
-929 DNYQGNAVV
+929 
-938 NYTDAETPYTRI
+938 
-950 IEHKHFEFGTQPKTV
+950 
-965 ISREYSAE
+965 
-973 WKKGDE
+973 
-979 PYYPVNDEK
+979 
-988 NGALYAEYKKLADAE
+988 
-1003 PGVIFGGRLGEY
+1003 
-1015 KYYDM
+1015 
-1020 DKVIEVALDVAA
+1020 
-1032 KELK
+1032 

>member
-12 LTASLAVLCGLL
+12 LTACLAILCVLLM
-24 VLVLLIQRPT
+24 LVLLVQRP
-34 AWLALLALV
+34 AIWPVLV
-43 VLWGVVVVLFRCQ
+43 VLAAAWCIGMGLFRYRLRSQ
-56 LRKWVARWMCG
+56 LARWVCG
-67 GSFEGSKLQFS
+67 GDFTKSKTKFS
-78 LEPLSQPAALLSG
+78 LEPLSQPVVLLSG
-91 ETVLWYNAQF
+91 ETVLWYNDQF
-101 RTRLLNGQDALVNR
+101 RQRMLGGQDLLVSR
-115 VQKVLPGLDL
+115 VQKVIPGLDL
-125 QQCRKQEGQLL
+125 QQARTQEGQQL
-136 TLADGM
+136 TLADGV
-142 WSVHSSTVPGDAES
+142 WSAHSSTVPGDAET
-156 MTLLVLNEE
+156 MTLVVFNEE
-165 TALRKVEAEYKASR
+165 TALRRVEAEYKASR

-192 VFGDMLDS
+192 VFSDMLDS

-209 NRTLED
+209 NRVLEE
-215 MIGRGSGFLRRVA
+215 MIGRGTGFLRRVA
-228 SGRYIAVVEERQME
+228 SGRYIAVVEERQLE
-242 QFANRGYDVLDK
+242 QFAKRGYDVLDK

-373 IAVRRDATLAGSLI
+373 IAVRRDATLASSLI
-387 DALCRAGQK
+387 NALVAAGQE

-402 KDALPIISK
+402 KGALPIISK

-416 VVDTYQVGLVESKD
+416 VVDTYQVNLVESKE

-444 RKGVGYIEN
+444 RKGVGFIEN

-491 LLSGIMLDTRD
+491 LLAGIMLDTRD

-533 VTMVEYNAKADLVEK
+533 VTMVEYNAKADLVEA
-548 ARMYKNCAISVS
+548 ARMYKNCAVSVS
-560 GEVAPEARVAIA
+560 GEVPPEARVAIA

-581 QGVDASF
+581 QNVEASF

-638 ARIEGAID
+638 ARIQTAID
-646 KYYASQKKGRCR
+646 QYRESQKK
-658 RKINGT
+658 T
-664 ERITPMKQYDYLIV
+664 SSE
-678 GAGLYGAVFAQ
+678 
-689 EAKKA
+689 
-694 GKKCLVIDKRSHIAG
+694 
-709 NIYTEPVEGINVH
+709 
-722 RYGAHIFHTN
+722 
-732 NKAVWQYVNQFA
+732 
-744 EFNRYTNS
+744 
-752 PVANYHGEIYNLPF
+752 
-766 NMNTFNK
+766 
-773 MWGVVTPAEAK
+773 
-784 AKIEEQKKEA
+784 
-794 GITDPQ
+794 
-800 NLEEQAI
+800 
-807 SLVGTDIY
+807 
-815 EKLIKGYTGKQ
+815 
-826 WGRPCT
+826 
-832 ELPAFIIKR
+832 
-841 LPVRFTYDDNY
+841 
-852 FNALYQGIPNGG
+852 
-864 YTAMV
+864 
-869 EKMLDGTEVR
+869 
-879 LNVDYLADR
+879 
-888 ENLNALAEKVVYTG
+888 
-902 PVDAYFGYRLGALQY
+902 
-917 RSVRFETEVLDT
+917 
-929 DNYQGNAVV
+929 
-938 NYTDAETPYTRI
+938 
-950 IEHKHFEFGTQPKTV
+950 
-965 ISREYSAE
+965 
-973 WKKGDE
+973 
-979 PYYPVNDEK
+979 
-988 NGALYAEYKKLADAE
+988 ADAE
-1003 PGVIFGGRLGEY
+1003 P
-1015 KYYDM
+1015 KKKDN
-1020 DKVIEVALDVAA
+1020 KP
-1032 KELK
+1032 

>member
-1 MKQKPRWTLEM
+1 MV
-12 LTASLAVLCGLL
+12 LAA
-24 VLVLLIQRPT
+24 
-34 AWLALLALV
+34 AWCI
-43 VLWGVVVVLFRCQ
+43 GMGLFRYRLRSQ
-56 LRKWVARWMCG
+56 LARWVCG
-67 GSFEGSKLQFS
+67 GDFTKSKTKFS
-78 LEPLSQPAALLSG
+78 LEPLSQPVVLLSG
-91 ETVLWYNAQF
+91 ETVLWYNEEF
-101 RTRLLNGQDALVNR
+101 RQRILGGQDLLVSR
-115 VQKVLPGLDL
+115 VQKIIPGLDL
-125 QQCRKQEGQLL
+125 QLARTRQGQQL
-136 TLADGM
+136 TLADGV
-142 WSVHSSTVPGDAES
+142 WSAHSSTVPGDAET
-156 MTLLVLNEE
+156 MTLVVFNEE
-165 TALRKVEAEYKASR
+165 TALRRVEAEYKASR

-192 VFGDMLDS
+192 VFSDMLDS

-209 NRTLED
+209 NRVLEE
-215 MIGRGSGFLRRVA
+215 MIGRGTGFLRRVA
-228 SGRYIAVVEERQME
+228 SGRYIAVVEERQLE
-242 QFANRGYDVLDK
+242 QFAKRGYDVLDK

-373 IAVRRDATLAGSLI
+373 IAVRRDATLASSLI
-387 DALCRAGQK
+387 NALVAAGQE

-402 KDALPIISK
+402 KGALPIISK

-416 VVDTYQVGLVESKD
+416 VVDTYQVNLVESKE

-444 RKGVGYIEN
+444 RKGVGFIEN

-491 LLSGIMLDTRD
+491 LLAGIMLDTRD

-533 VTMVEYNAKADLVEK
+533 VTMVEYNAKADLVE
-548 ARMYKNCAISVS
+548 AAQMYKNCAVSVS
-560 GEVAPEARVAIA
+560 GEVPPEARVAIA

-581 QGVDASF
+581 QNVEASF

-638 ARIEGAID
+638 ARIQTAID
-646 KYYASQKKGRCR
+646 QYRESQKK
-658 RKINGT
+658 T
-664 ERITPMKQYDYLIV
+664 
-678 GAGLYGAVFAQ
+678 
-689 EAKKA
+689 
-694 GKKCLVIDKRSHIAG
+694 S
-709 NIYTEPVEGINVH
+709 
-722 RYGAHIFHTN
+722 
-732 NKAVWQYVNQFA
+732 
-744 EFNRYTNS
+744 S
-752 PVANYHGEIYNLPF
+752 
-766 NMNTFNK
+766 
-773 MWGVVTPAEAK
+773 
-784 AKIEEQKKEA
+784 EA
-794 GITDPQ
+794 G
-800 NLEEQAI
+800 
-807 SLVGTDIY
+807 
-815 EKLIKGYTGKQ
+815 
-826 WGRPCT
+826 
-832 ELPAFIIKR
+832 
-841 LPVRFTYDDNY
+841 
-852 FNALYQGIPNGG
+852 
-864 YTAMV
+864 
-869 EKMLDGTEVR
+869 
-879 LNVDYLADR
+879 
-888 ENLNALAEKVVYTG
+888 
-902 PVDAYFGYRLGALQY
+902 
-917 RSVRFETEVLDT
+917 
-929 DNYQGNAVV
+929 
-938 NYTDAETPYTRI
+938 
-950 IEHKHFEFGTQPKTV
+950 
-965 ISREYSAE
+965 
-973 WKKGDE
+973 
-979 PYYPVNDEK
+979 
-988 NGALYAEYKKLADAE
+988 AE
-1003 PGVIFGGRLGEY
+1003 P
-1015 KYYDM
+1015 KKKDN
-1020 DKVIEVALDVAA
+1020 KP
-1032 KELK
+1032 

>member
-1 MKQKPRWTLEM
+1 MEM
-12 LTASLAVLCGLL
+12 LTAALAVLCALL
-24 VLVLLIQRPT
+24 TLVLLIQRPSI
-34 AWLALLALV
+34 WPVLLALV
-43 VLWGVVVVLFRCQ
+43 VAWGICMTAFRYQ
-56 LRKWVARWMCG
+56 LRRWLSRWVRG
-67 GSFEGSKLQFS
+67 DNFEKSKTKFS
-78 LEPLSQPAALLSG
+78 LEQLSQPTALLSG
-91 ETVLWYNAQF
+91 ETVLWYNEQF
-101 RTRLLNGQDALVNR
+101 RARLLGGQDMLTSR

-125 QQCRKQEGQLL
+125 QQCRTQQGQLL
-136 TLADGM
+136 TLADGF
-142 WSVHSSTVPGDAES
+142 WSVHSSTVPGGAEC

-165 TALRKVEAEYKASR
+165 TALRRIEAEYKASR

-209 NRTLED
+209 NRILED

-242 QFANRGYDVLDK
+242 QFAKRGYDVLDK

-344 MGHRMSDLDAIGSAE
+344 MGHRMSDLDAIGAAE

-373 IAVRRDATLAGSLI
+373 IAVKRDATLAGSLI

-411 RTLCI
+411 RTLCV
-416 VVDTYQVGLVESKD
+416 VVDTYQVGLVESKE

-444 RKGVGYIEN
+444 RKGVGYIQN
-453 PALVCHEPYSSS
+453 PDLVCHEPYSSS

-471 ELLQYVGER
+471 ELLQYVGDR

-491 LLSGIMLDTRD
+491 LLSGILLDTQD

-511 FEAAAALRR
+511 FEAAAALRC

-533 VTMVEYNAKADLVEK
+533 VTMVEYAAKAELVER
-548 ARMYKNCAISVS
+548 ARMYRNCAISVG
-560 GEVAPEARVAIA
+560 GEIAPEARVAIA
-572 QAANDLLTI
+572 QAANDLLRI

-607 NVQVIMESLGGG
+607 NVQVIMEALGGG

-638 ARIEGAID
+638 SRIETAID
-646 KYYASQKKGRCR
+646 NYWASQKKS
-658 RKINGT
+658 
-664 ERITPMKQYDYLIV
+664 
-678 GAGLYGAVFAQ
+678 GA
-689 EAKKA
+689 
-694 GKKCLVIDKRSHIAG
+694 
-709 NIYTEPVEGINVH
+709 
-722 RYGAHIFHTN
+722 
-732 NKAVWQYVNQFA
+732 
-744 EFNRYTNS
+744 
-752 PVANYHGEIYNLPF
+752 
-766 NMNTFNK
+766 
-773 MWGVVTPAEAK
+773 
-784 AKIEEQKKEA
+784 EEK
-794 GITDPQ
+794 
-800 NLEEQAI
+800 
-807 SLVGTDIY
+807 
-815 EKLIKGYTGKQ
+815 
-826 WGRPCT
+826 
-832 ELPAFIIKR
+832 
-841 LPVRFTYDDNY
+841 
-852 FNALYQGIPNGG
+852 
-864 YTAMV
+864 
-869 EKMLDGTEVR
+869 
-879 LNVDYLADR
+879 
-888 ENLNALAEKVVYTG
+888 
-902 PVDAYFGYRLGALQY
+902 
-917 RSVRFETEVLDT
+917 
-929 DNYQGNAVV
+929 
-938 NYTDAETPYTRI
+938 
-950 IEHKHFEFGTQPKTV
+950 
-965 ISREYSAE
+965 
-973 WKKGDE
+973 
-979 PYYPVNDEK
+979 
-988 NGALYAEYKKLADAE
+988 
-1003 PGVIFGGRLGEY
+1003 
-1015 KYYDM
+1015 
-1020 DKVIEVALDVAA
+1020 
-1032 KELK
+1032 

>member
-1 MKQKPRWTLEM
+1 M
-12 LTASLAVLCGLL
+12 LTACLAILCVLLM
-24 VLVLLIQRPT
+24 LVLLVQRP
-34 AWLALLALV
+34 AIWPVLV
-43 VLWGVVVVLFRCQ
+43 VLAAAWCIGMGLFRYRLRSQ
-56 LRKWVARWMCG
+56 LARWVCG
-67 GSFEGSKLQFS
+67 GDFTKSKTKFS
-78 LEPLSQPAALLSG
+78 LEPLSQPVVLLSG
-91 ETVLWYNAQF
+91 ETVLWYNDQF
-101 RTRLLNGQDALVNR
+101 RQRMLGGQDLLVSR
-115 VQKVLPGLDL
+115 VQKVVPGLDL
-125 QQCRKQEGQLL
+125 QQARTQEGQQL
-136 TLADGM
+136 TLADGV
-142 WSVHSSTVPGDAES
+142 WSAHSSTVPGDAET
-156 MTLLVLNEE
+156 MTLVVFNEE
-165 TALRKVEAEYKASR
+165 TALRRVEAEYKASR

-192 VFGDMLDS
+192 VFSDMLDS

-209 NRTLED
+209 NRVLEE
-215 MIGRGSGFLRRVA
+215 MIGRGTGFLRRVA
-228 SGRYIAVVEERQME
+228 SGRYIAVVEERQLE
-242 QFANRGYDVLDK
+242 QFAKRGYDVLDK

-373 IAVRRDATLAGSLI
+373 IAVRRDATLASSLI
-387 DALCRAGQK
+387 NALVAAGQE

-402 KDALPIISK
+402 KGALPIISK

-416 VVDTYQVGLVESKD
+416 VVDTYQVNLVESKE

-444 RKGVGYIEN
+444 RKGVGFIEN

-491 LLSGIMLDTRD
+491 LLAGIMLDTRD

-533 VTMVEYNAKADLVEK
+533 VTRVEYNAKADLVE
-548 ARMYKNCAISVS
+548 AAQMYKNCAVSVS
-560 GEVAPEARVAIA
+560 GEVPPEARVAIA

-581 QGVDASF
+581 QNVEASF

-638 ARIEGAID
+638 ARIQTAID
-646 KYYASQKKGRCR
+646 QYRESQKK
-658 RKINGT
+658 T
-664 ERITPMKQYDYLIV
+664 
-678 GAGLYGAVFAQ
+678 
-689 EAKKA
+689 
-694 GKKCLVIDKRSHIAG
+694 S
-709 NIYTEPVEGINVH
+709 
-722 RYGAHIFHTN
+722 
-732 NKAVWQYVNQFA
+732 
-744 EFNRYTNS
+744 S
-752 PVANYHGEIYNLPF
+752 
-766 NMNTFNK
+766 
-773 MWGVVTPAEAK
+773 
-784 AKIEEQKKEA
+784 EA
-794 GITDPQ
+794 G
-800 NLEEQAI
+800 
-807 SLVGTDIY
+807 
-815 EKLIKGYTGKQ
+815 
-826 WGRPCT
+826 
-832 ELPAFIIKR
+832 
-841 LPVRFTYDDNY
+841 
-852 FNALYQGIPNGG
+852 
-864 YTAMV
+864 
-869 EKMLDGTEVR
+869 
-879 LNVDYLADR
+879 
-888 ENLNALAEKVVYTG
+888 
-902 PVDAYFGYRLGALQY
+902 
-917 RSVRFETEVLDT
+917 
-929 DNYQGNAVV
+929 
-938 NYTDAETPYTRI
+938 
-950 IEHKHFEFGTQPKTV
+950 
-965 ISREYSAE
+965 
-973 WKKGDE
+973 
-979 PYYPVNDEK
+979 
-988 NGALYAEYKKLADAE
+988 AE
-1003 PGVIFGGRLGEY
+1003 P
-1015 KYYDM
+1015 KKKDN
-1020 DKVIEVALDVAA
+1020 KP
-1032 KELK
+1032 